1 MYSSWSFSLILS
13 NSASVTFVGSATST
27 LSAGAGVAISYLS
40 VWDLTMKWTYPGV
53 WVALGFWS
61 NALKSVVDS
70 ASLLS
75 LATTKL
81 VQWFGALSVVT
92 PVILIVAVEPDTVPS
107 PWVTAE
113 FSIFPVVKP

>member
-1 MYSSWSFSLILS
+1 MILS
-13 NSASVTFVGSATST
+13 KSSFVTLFGSATST
-27 LSAGAGVAISYLS
+27 LSAGVAISYLS

-61 NALKSVVDS
+61 NALKSVADGALS
-70 ASLLS
+70 LS

-92 PVILIVAVEPDTVPS
+92 PVILIVAVAPDTVPS